1 MIHELL
7 RRDGKARQ
15 PRKKNTSQPSHGMH
29 QQLQS
34 YPWRRHRHFT
44 LPASLRKSLSPSRP
58 RRINPT
64 PEGCK
69 RQETAMQISPPN
81 NVPHQVSNILTIFM
95 ASDLGDSVYLDG
107 LRGILRVPLLS
118 SSQAGPLKLA
128 LAADQYYLGNFYRNV
143 RPGWSSDPVGVYTSP
158 MGFRDGKIISR
169 WR

>member
-1 MIHELL
+1 
-7 RRDGKARQ
+7 
-15 PRKKNTSQPSHGMH
+15 
-29 QQLQS
+29 
-34 YPWRRHRHFT
+34 
-44 LPASLRKSLSPSRP
+44 
-58 RRINPT
+58 
-64 PEGCK
+64 
-69 RQETAMQISPPN
+69 MQISPPN

-158 MGFRDGKIISR
+158 MGFRDGKIIPR